1 MCAHPSMST
10 PHPGPDDVT
19 ARVTDLL
26 ARYGYNSNDVVAP
39 YAGWEHFFSDEPEG
53 VVVYVRRGRV
63 LVASGDPLCA
73 PEHLQEV
80 LARFASF
87 ARAQRLSLCFVGATP
102 RCYAA
107 ARALGFGA
115 LKVGEEPIFD
125 LTSYAPRGDR
135 AKKARAARNHA
146 LRLGVTVCEYRPLEG
161 REPGLEQE
169 MLRVLAAWCASRPA
183 QPLAFSLRLEPFA
196 WMEGK
201 RYFVAEQDGRL
212 VGFLIGTRLAA
223 RDGVYLEDVIRLP
236 DAPYGS
242 TELLIL
248 TALETLARDGVREA
262 SLGVAPLQGVE
273 QQPTRGQRALGRVA
287 GFVRDRVNHVYRFK
301 SLNHFKRKFAASRY
315 EASYLLYL
323 PPRLTPRLLL
333 GLAGAFT
340 PEGLGPFARDLLRRT
355 AQRLARALARL
366 PVVPALRAFGAAL
379 LAGALL
385 VLGRHLHPTPTPAL
399 HLVRAHPWWLVPA
412 GAGAGAVAARSRL
425 RRH

>member
-1 MCAHPSMST
+1 MCAHPSLHM
-10 PHPGPDDVT
+10 PRPLPDDVA

-39 YAGWEHFFSDEPEG
+39 YAGWEHFFTDDPEG

-73 PEHLQEV
+73 PEHLPEV
-80 LARFASF
+80 LRRFAAF
-87 ARAQRLSLCFVGATP
+87 ARAQRLSLCFVGASA
-102 RCYAA
+102 RCQAA
-107 ARALGFGA
+107 ARTLGFGA

-146 LRLGVTVCEYRPLEG
+146 LRLGVTVREYRPLE
-161 REPGLEQE
+161 RRDPELEQA
-169 MLRVLAAWCASRPA
+169 MLRVLAAWCASRPT

-201 RYFVAEQDGRL
+201 RYFVAEQHGRVVAFL
-212 VGFLIGTRLAA
+212 VCTRLAA
-223 RDGVYLEDVIRLP
+223 RSGVYLEDVIRLP

-248 TALETLARDGVREA
+248 SALEALARDGVREA

-273 QQPTRGQRALGRVA
+273 QQATRAQRALGHVA
-287 GFVRDRVNHVYRFK
+287 GFVRDRLTHVYRFR
-301 SLNHFKRKFAASRY
+301 SLNHFKRKFGASRY

-340 PEGLGPFARDLLRRT
+340 PEGLGPFARDLVHRAGRR
-355 AQRLARALARL
+355 LVRAHLPL
-366 PVVPALRAFGAAL
+366 PVVPALRALGAAL
-379 LAGALL
+379 AAGALL
-385 VLGRHLHPTPTPAL
+385 ALGRHVHPTPAPAL

-412 GAGAGAVAARSRL
+412 GAGAGAAAARTRL